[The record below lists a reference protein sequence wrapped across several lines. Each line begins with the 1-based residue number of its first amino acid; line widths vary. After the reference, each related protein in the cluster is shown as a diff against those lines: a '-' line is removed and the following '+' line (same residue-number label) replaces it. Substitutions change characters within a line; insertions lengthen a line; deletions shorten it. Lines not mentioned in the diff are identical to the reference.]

1 MPFIAKL
8 LAPVASAPVV
18 VPVAADDAAAEG
30 SILFVAS
37 PEYVLPEGIAIALRR
52 RGRSPLWVRLGP
64 EDRDPGTFLLSLIE
78 GVGRLRPGFG
88 KATLELMRRQPGP
101 VAGWVPLFAC
111 LADELAGALGPS
123 DAIVLEGIH
132 HLGGAYPTLRLMSAH
147 LLRSCQDE
155 PVWLLISHREVP
167 SALLPAEVRHRSA
180 RDLHIGGDDAQRALA
195 LALRLEYS
203 HPASTGAVV
212 GRDALPSGPWLEAL
226 EDGWSRIRAS

>member
-18 VPVAADDAAAEG
+18 VPVAAGDAAAEG

-101 VAGWVPLFAC
+101 VAACAHHAVALCETGRPCCLPLSVRRAI
-111 LADELAGALGPS
+111 AWDRPS
-123 DAIVLEGIH
+123 SSRRRA
-132 HLGGAYPTLRLMSAH
+132 
-147 LLRSCQDE
+147 
-155 PVWLLISHREVP
+155 
-167 SALLPAEVRHRSA
+167 RSA
-180 RDLHIGGDDAQRALA
+180 SQRSFSAFWPGPGSRPSTTTPNGHSPLH
-195 LALRLEYS
+195 S
-203 HPASTGAVV
+203 
-212 GRDALPSGPWLEAL
+212 
-226 EDGWSRIRAS
+226 GWSTATPL